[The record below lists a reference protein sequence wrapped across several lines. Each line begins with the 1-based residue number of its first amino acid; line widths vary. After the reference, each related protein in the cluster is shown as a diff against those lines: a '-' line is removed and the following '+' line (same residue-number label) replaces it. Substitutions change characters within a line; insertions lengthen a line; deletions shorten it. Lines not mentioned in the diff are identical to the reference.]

1 MTYNLEFNAATVL
14 LAPIQHPVRLTF
26 IILGS
31 ILAVLALVALFNY
44 LRQRRHQQKVDAE
57 GLVLYAT
64 VLASAP
70 IGGLAKYVDMQ
81 KIDLRIQEPGKA
93 PREVTLRTRTAPG
106 QRVSANTMLLV
117 VVDPTDPNAHLPCQ
131 RRGRQTSHHH
141 RLQTGKKA
149 HAGATQ
155 TPPPLPPAHP
165 HRLHAPTRQTPLAPH
180 QRANGPTQ
188 TSLGRRPRSQPAR

>member
-64 VLASAP
+64 VLASEP

-81 KIDLRIQEPGKA
+81 KIDLRIQEPDKA

-106 QRVSANTMLLV
+106 QRITTNTMLMV
-117 VVDPTDPNAHLPCQ
+117 VVDPTDPNRIFPASAEAAKRVTITGSRQEKKLMQAQLKHPRRFHQ
-131 RRGRQTSHHH
+131 RTR
-141 RLQTGKKA
+141 TGYM
-149 HAGATQ
+149 
-155 TPPPLPPAHP
+155 PPPDKL
-165 HRLHAPTRQTPLAPH
+165 R
-180 QRANGPTQ
+180 
-188 TSLGRRPRSQPAR
+188 